1 MAQEANFKRQPA
13 SKAKNKN
20 RNAYFEWHQ
29 KVGRFE
35 FRQRFGRD
43 YNQEMEDDKLLMTEL
58 WQAVKEQWD
67 KGVKLRKGKLKGPLV
82 DFASVLLQFIAVYP
96 YTVAVSR
103 SGELLVY
110 PAEVSITHYTLR
122 NGTSARFSKLVNFL
136 PKEFYGR
143 GLPEWDQEEVV
154 KNAQKLDVSLK
165 QPQGASPAEAW
176 RSLMQHCNSRAITL
190 CDANQIA
197 VVDSALY
204 FLASTAG
211 PEQMEVYKELMGTII
226 TVQDL
231 VKALFHRRDRGASE
245 VFERVDKEFKK
256 LRETALCCSYHG
268 KKPPQA
274 PSRQL
279 CPVAKAETLMLVQL
293 YGSFFKDFLN
303 I

>member
-67 KGVKLRKGKLKGPLV
+67 KGVKLRKGKLKGPLGV
-82 DFASVLLQFIAVYP
+82 LHIDEIECSGPLRTIPSSGGRPPNLPLPERHCSNYVDLSHPRKVTGMRDMLDKLRLNDIQKIDFASVLLQFIAVYP

-154 KNAQKLDVSLK
+154 KN
-165 QPQGASPAEAW
+165 GICPA
-176 RSLMQHCNSRAITL
+176 
-190 CDANQIA
+190 
-197 VVDSALY
+197 VY
-204 FLASTAG
+204 STIL
-211 PEQMEVYKELMGTII
+211 VYAHE
-226 TVQDL
+226 
-231 VKALFHRRDRGASE
+231 
-245 VFERVDKEFKK
+245 
-256 LRETALCCSYHG
+256 
-268 KKPPQA
+268 
-274 PSRQL
+274 
-279 CPVAKAETLMLVQL
+279 
-293 YGSFFKDFLN
+293 
-303 I
+303 